1 MVSKLQAYDKSREK
15 TRGKKKIEQINEYT
29 DKRIVEDCYDL
40 RRKKI
45 TSCSD
50 WWISGQ
56 VLNELKTQ
64 F

>member
-1 MVSKLQAYDKSREK
+1 MVSKLQANDKSRKK

-50 WWISGQ
+50 
-56 VLNELKTQ
+56 
-64 F
+64 